1 MSSNSLAL
9 ELSRIWNFRT
19 LDSDQWSCFEA
30 DYNVRGCYSYLSN
43 KQGKVFVM
51 VDPAGRLREGYY
63 SQGKW
68 DFIRHV
74 ELGELEDITE
84 ETDPE
89 KLLKIV

>member
-1 MSSNSLAL
+1 
-9 ELSRIWNFRT
+9 
-19 LDSDQWSCFEA
+19 
-30 DYNVRGCYSYLSN
+30 
-43 KQGKVFVM
+43 M